1 MLNIQINNLVEEQH
15 YSIATTYENMS
26 KAFLNLDKNDEAL
39 EYLEKS
45 LNLKIHHFG
54 ENHFSLA
61 KFMVIFGKF

>member
-1 MLNIQINNLVEEQH
+1 
-15 YSIATTYENMS
+15 MS

-54 ENHFSLA
+54 ENRFSLA
-61 KFMVIFGKF
+61 KFMVINFNEII